1 MDLGTPLPP
10 LRLSLDIQPIQ
21 HEGQA
26 YFLIRD
32 KLELAGPQSL
42 MVPVA
47 LGPLLAMLD
56 GRRSAL
62 RAALDLEQQLG
73 IDVDPRDVLRF
84 VQQLSDVC
92 LLEDARSEAARRDAL
107 TAYRSAPFRPPALS
121 GSVYPAEP
129 NSLRRRLTGYG
140 WDTSDSATAAG
151 ISGII
156 SPHIDYHR
164 GGPVYATL
172 WRAAQ
177 EAARAADVV
186 VIFGTDHSGGL
197 DRITL
202 SSVDYA
208 TPFGRL
214 PTDAPAHR
222 AVVDALGNDAY
233 ADELNHRHEH
243 SIELASVWLHFAR
256 GGKPVPIVPVL
267 CGHPAN
273 YMAAGRILPDTLAGR
288 TIAVLRP
295 ALAGRRVLAVAA
307 ADLAHVGPAFG
318 DKAPYQAAEKDAVRV
333 ADEALIAACAG
344 GAADVLQSAA
354 LVDDHYRIC
363 GLAPIACLLEL
374 IGPSHPETLAYD
386 QCPADEGAGSIVSI
400 AGVLLRPVGTVG

>member
-1 MDLGTPLPP
+1 VDLGTPLPP
-10 LRLSLDIQPIQ
+10 LRLSLDVQPVQ

-26 YFLIRD
+26 FFLIRD

-62 RAALDLEQQLG
+62 RAALELEQQLG
-73 IDVDPRDVLRF
+73 IAVDPRDVLRF
-84 VQQLSDVC
+84 IQQLSDAC
-92 LLEDARSEAARRDAL
+92 LLDDARSEAARRAAL
-107 TAYRSAPFRPPALS
+107 AAYRSAEIRPLALS
-121 GSVYPAEP
+121 ESVYPAEP
-129 NSLRRRLTGYG
+129 GALRRRLAGYG
-140 WDTSDSATAAG
+140 WDAAG
-151 ISGII
+151 SAVADGITGII

-177 EAARAADVV
+177 EAARTADVV
-186 VIFGTDHSGGL
+186 VIFGTDHSGGY
-197 DRITL
+197 DRMTL

-214 PTDAPAHR
+214 PTDILSRDAIVDVLGDEAHT
-222 AVVDALGNDAY
+222 
-233 ADELNHRHEH
+233 DELNHRTEH

-256 GGKPVPIVPVL
+256 GGEPVPIVPVL

-273 YMAAGRILPDTLAGR
+273 HMAAGRILPDTPAGR
-288 TIAVLRP
+288 TVAALRR
-295 ALAGRRVLAVAA
+295 ALTGRRVLAVAA

-318 DKAPYQAAEKDAVRV
+318 DPAPFLPAQKAAVQA
-333 ADEALIAACAG
+333 ADEALIAACVGGAG
-344 GAADVLQSAA
+344 GVLTSAA
-354 LVDDHYRIC
+354 RIDDQYRIC

-374 IGPSHPETLAYD
+374 IGPSRPETLAYD

-400 AGVLLRPVGTVG
+400 AGVLLRPIGSVG

>member
-1 MDLGTPLPP
+1 VDLSTPLPP
-10 LRLSLDIQPIQ
+10 LRLSLEIQPLQ
-21 HEGQA
+21 HDGQA
-26 YFLIRD
+26 FFLIRD

-62 RAALDLEQQLG
+62 RAALELEQQLG
-73 IDVDPRDVLRF
+73 ILVDPRDVLRV

-92 LLEDARSEAARRDAL
+92 LLEDARTEAARRDAL
-107 TAYRSAPFRPPALS
+107 VAYRSAPFRPPSLS

-129 NSLRRRLTGYG
+129 NALGRRLAGFG
-140 WDTSDSATAAG
+140 WDTPGQSTVGG
-151 ISGII
+151 ITGVI
-156 SPHIDYHR
+156 SPHIDFNR

-177 EAARAADVV
+177 EAAKAADVV

-197 DRITL
+197 DRMTL

-214 PTDAPAHR
+214 PTDDSARNAI
-222 AVVDALGNDAY
+222 VDALGEDAY
-233 ADELNHRHEH
+233 ADELNHRNEH
-243 SIELASVWLHFAR
+243 SIELAAVWLHFAR
-256 GGKPVPIVPVL
+256 GGEPIPIVPVL

-273 YMAAGRILPDTLAGR
+273 YMAAGRILPDTPAGR
-288 TIAVLRP
+288 TIAALRH
-295 ALAGRRVLAVAA
+295 ALVGRRVLAVAA

-318 DKAPYQAAEKDAVRV
+318 DPAPFQTAEKNTVRV
-333 ADEALIAACAG
+333 ADEALIAACSG
-344 GAADVLQSAA
+344 GAADVLQHAA
-354 LVDDHYRIC
+354 LTDDHYRIC

-374 IGPSHPETLAYD
+374 IGPCHPETLAYD

-400 AGVLLRPVGTVG
+400 AGVLLRPVGSLE